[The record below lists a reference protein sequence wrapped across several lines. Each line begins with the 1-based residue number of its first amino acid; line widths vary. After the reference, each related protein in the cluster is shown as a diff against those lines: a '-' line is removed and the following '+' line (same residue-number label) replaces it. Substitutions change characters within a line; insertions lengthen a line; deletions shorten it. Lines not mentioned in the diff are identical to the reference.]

1 MGNCATIENNP
12 LRFSKLKTLSI
23 SKRED
28 VLLLRGSA
36 SKSLTT
42 LIIQG
47 CSNTKQRD
55 LKDLKIPNLK
65 TLVFVDY
72 ISKTVIRAFIRL
84 GINTI
89 TKLII
94 DGKVISSEK
103 LNKLKHILKIV
114 KNVKAGELDSIL
126 NS

>member
-1 MGNCATIENNP
+1 M
-12 LRFSKLKTLSI
+12 FSKLKTLSI
-23 SKRED
+23 STRED

-47 CSNTKQRD
+47 CYNTKQRD

-65 TLVFVDY
+65 TLVFVEY
-72 ISKTVIRAFIRL
+72 TSKIVILAFIRL

-103 LNKLKHILKIV
+103 LKHILKIV